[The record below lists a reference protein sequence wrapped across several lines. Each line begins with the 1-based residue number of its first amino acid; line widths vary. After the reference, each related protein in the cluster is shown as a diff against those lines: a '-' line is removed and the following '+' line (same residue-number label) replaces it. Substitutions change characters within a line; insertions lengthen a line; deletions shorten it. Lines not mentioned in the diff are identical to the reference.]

1 MRISRRRLITGM
13 AAVAA
18 AAGGLA
24 TMRAA
29 QARYY
34 AGALSDHF
42 DGARFIDP
50 HGMAP
55 KSIADQARF
64 WSTRVGRTP
73 WPVSVPSPYA
83 DAPPARVAGPALR
96 VSFVGH
102 ASLLIQTAGLNILVD
117 PVWST
122 RVSPF
127 EFAGPMRVNEPGI
140 PFDLL
145 PRIDVVL
152 VSHNHYD
159 HLDIATLARLKAA
172 HNPRVITPLG
182 NDTIMQAYI
191 PGIAAEAYDWGDQVA
206 LASGVTV
213 TLAPMRHW
221 SARGLLDRNK
231 ALWAAFVIVT
241 PAGRLYHVGDSGYG
255 DGFRFREARDLYGPF
270 RLAILPIGAY
280 EPRWFMRDQ
289 HMDPDESVQ
298 AFIDCGAELA
308 LAHHHGTFQLTDE
321 AIEAPAEGLRTACT
335 TAGIE
340 AARFRAFQPGQVWEF
355 A

>member
-1 MRISRRRLITGM
+1 MRVSRRRLITGM
-13 AAVAA
+13 TALAA

-42 DGARFIDP
+42 DGFRFIDP
-50 HGMAP
+50 HGMEP
-55 KSIADQARF
+55 KSLGELARW
-64 WSTRVGRTP
+64 WSVRSRRDL
-73 WPVSVPSPYA
+73 WPASVPSPFA
-83 DAPPARVAGPALR
+83 DSPPARIEGRALR

-102 ASLLIQTAGLNILVD
+102 ASLLVQTAGLNILID
-117 PVWST
+117 PVWSE
-122 RVSPF
+122 RVSPVDF
-127 EFAGPMRVNEPGI
+127 VGPRRVNEPGI
-140 PFDLL
+140 PFALL
-145 PRIDVVL
+145 PKIDVVL

-159 HLDIATLARLKAA
+159 HLDIPTLSRLAA
-172 HNPRVITPLG
+172 VHRPRVITPLG
-182 NDTIMQAYI
+182 NDAIMQAHD
-191 PGIAAEAYDWGDQVA
+191 PAIAAEAYDWGDRVT
-206 LASGVTV
+206 LAPGITV

-231 ALWAAFVIVT
+231 ALWAAFVIAT
-241 PAGRLYHVGDSGYG
+241 PAGRIYHVGDSGYG

-289 HMDPDESVQ
+289 HMGPDESVK
-298 AFIDCGAELA
+298 ALVDCGAEFA
-308 LAHHHGTFQLTDE
+308 LAHHHGTFHLADE
-321 AIEAPAEGLRTACT
+321 AIEAPVEGLKLAC
-335 TAGIE
+335 ADARLE
-340 AARFRAFQPGQVWEF
+340 VDRFRAFRPGQVWEF